1 MHSAW
6 LKITTQAGLNNVQY
20 IKQSSQ
26 PVWALLNWTSSSA
39 GRVYQKM
46 HVAEKDNCALPSSV
60 SHLSVVTTD
69 KSLI

>member
-46 HVAEKDNCALPSSV
+46 HVAEKDTVLSLPV
-60 SHLSVVTTD
+60 LATFQWLLQTKV
-69 KSLI
+69 